1 MFKNTDR
8 TMMIHL
14 GVGSAADNS
23 FLGVNHAKNVID
35 FFDDKNYPFYA
46 DYHPQLNGVFFYDKH
61 V

>member
-1 MFKNTDR
+1 
-8 TMMIHL
+8 MMIHL